1 MTKPIWIKH
10 ATQLATLAGEGKGPR
25 SQEAMSELGLI
36 EDGSL
41 WIENGI
47 IQAVGTTNEL
57 EKRYAEKLHTADI
70 VEASNHLVTPGL
82 VDPHTHV
89 VYGGSRER
97 EFEMR
102 LEGATYMDIMNA
114 GGGIHATARMTRE
127 AIEEELLEQTM
138 SRLDSFLAHGVTMVE
153 SKSGYGMNLETELK
167 QLRVMKELQQKHAI
181 DLIPTFMGAHAVP
194 PEFKG
199 KEDEFVD
206 YLIDKMLPIVAE
218 ENLAEFNDVFCE
230 KGVFTPEQS
239 KRILEAG
246 KEYGLVP
253 KIHADEIEPYGGAE
267 LAAKVGAISA
277 EHLLKASDEGIHA
290 MAKAGTI
297 ACLLPATALYLRE
310 EAAAGR
316 KMIDAGVP
324 VAIST
329 DCIQVVTLKQAR
341 RKGLINTI
349 QEALERLSAK
359 VDLVY
364 VTVDMDVLD
373 ISIAP
378 GVPASTPGGMTSTEL
393 FDSLLE
399 IGKHPIVQ
407 HIDFVCLDP
416 SKDSPVAETVKVG
429 VYAWLQFITGYILR
443 SR

>member
-316 KMIDAGVP
+316 KMIDVGVP

-329 DCIQVVTLKQAR
+329 DCNPGSSPTTSMPLVMNLACISMRLTPAEALTAATYNAACAINRQEKVGSIEVGKQADIVLWDVKNYQELQYLFGVNHVKAVWK
-341 RKGLINTI
+341 KG
-349 QEALERLSAK
+349 
-359 VDLVY
+359 
-364 VTVDMDVLD
+364 
-373 ISIAP
+373 
-378 GVPASTPGGMTSTEL
+378 
-393 FDSLLE
+393 
-399 IGKHPIVQ
+399 
-407 HIDFVCLDP
+407 
-416 SKDSPVAETVKVG
+416 VKVVG
-429 VYAWLQFITGYILR
+429 
-443 SR
+443 

>member
-10 ATQLATLAGEGKGPR
+10 ATQLATLAGEEKGPR

-70 VEASNHLVTPGL
+70 VEASNHLVTPGR
-82 VDPHTHV
+82 VGPRTHV
-89 VYGGSRER
+89 LYGGSRER

-181 DLIPTFMGAHAVP
+181 DLVPTFMGAHAVP

-329 DCIQVVTLKQAR
+329 DCNPGSSPTTSMPLVMNLACISMRLTPAEALTAATYNAACAINRQEKFGSLEVGKQADIVLWDVKNYQELQYLFGVNHVKAVWK
-341 RKGLINTI
+341 KG
-349 QEALERLSAK
+349 
-359 VDLVY
+359 
-364 VTVDMDVLD
+364 
-373 ISIAP
+373 
-378 GVPASTPGGMTSTEL
+378 
-393 FDSLLE
+393 
-399 IGKHPIVQ
+399 
-407 HIDFVCLDP
+407 
-416 SKDSPVAETVKVG
+416 VKVVG
-429 VYAWLQFITGYILR
+429 
-443 SR
+443 

>member
-10 ATQLATLAGEGKGPR
+10 AAQLATLTSEIKGPR
-25 SQEAMSELGLI
+25 SKEFMSELGLI

-41 WIENGI
+41 WIENGL
-47 IQAVGTTNEL
+47 IQAVGTTKEI
-57 EKRYAEKLHTADI
+57 EERYAEKLHTAD
-70 VEASNHLVTPGL
+70 VVDASNHLVTPGL

-114 GGGIHATARMTRE
+114 GGGIHATTRMTRE
-127 AIEEELLEQTM
+127 ATEEELIQQTAH
-138 SRLDSFLAHGVTMVE
+138 RLDSFLAHGVTTVE
-153 SKSGYGMNLETELK
+153 GKSGYGMNLETELK
-167 QLRVMKELQQKHAI
+167 QLRVMKKLQEKHAI
-181 DLIPTFMGAHAVP
+181 DIVPTFMGAHAVP

-206 YLIDKMLPIVAE
+206 YLIDEMLPVVAKE
-218 ENLAEFNDVFCE
+218 QLAEFNDVFCE

-239 KRILEAG
+239 DRILEAG
-246 KEYGLVP
+246 KRFGLTP
-253 KIHADEIEPYGGAE
+253 KIHADEIAPYGGAE

-277 EHLLKASDEGIHA
+277 EHLLKASDEGIRA

-316 KMIDAGVP
+316 KMIDAGVA

-329 DCIQVVTLKQAR
+329 DCNPGSSPTTSMPLVMNLACILMRLTPAEALTAATYNAACAINRQEEVGSLEVGKQADIVLWNVKNYQELQYLFGVNHVKSVWKKGVQVV
-341 RKGLINTI
+341 
-349 QEALERLSAK
+349 S
-359 VDLVY
+359 
-364 VTVDMDVLD
+364 
-373 ISIAP
+373 
-378 GVPASTPGGMTSTEL
+378 
-393 FDSLLE
+393 
-399 IGKHPIVQ
+399 
-407 HIDFVCLDP
+407 
-416 SKDSPVAETVKVG
+416 
-429 VYAWLQFITGYILR
+429 
-443 SR
+443 

>member
-10 ATQLATLAGEGKGPR
+10 AAQLATLASDVKGPR
-25 SQEAMSELGLI
+25 SKEAMSELGLI

-41 WIENGI
+41 WIEDGEI
-47 IQAVGTTNEL
+47 KSVGTTEEL
-57 EKRYAEKLHTADI
+57 AKRYKDRVDQAEEVD
-70 VEASNHLVTPGL
+70 ASGHLVTPGL

-127 AIEEELLEQTM
+127 ATEEELIEQTTR
-138 SRLDSFLAHGVTMVE
+138 RLDSFLAHGVTTVE
-153 SKSGYGMNLETELK
+153 GKSGYGMNIETELK
-167 QLRVMKELQQKHAI
+167 QLRVIKTLQQQHAI
-181 DLIPTFMGAHAVP
+181 DLVPTFMGAHAVP

-199 KEDEFVD
+199 REDEFVHL
-206 YLIDKMLPIVAE
+206 LINEMLPVVASE
-218 ENLAEFNDVFCE
+218 KLAEFNDVFCE

-239 KRILEAG
+239 ERILEAG

-277 EHLLKASDEGIHA
+277 EHLLKASDEGIKA

-310 EAAAGR
+310 EAAKGR

-329 DCIQVVTLKQAR
+329 DCNPGSSPTTSMPLVMNLACISMRLTPAEALTAATYNAACAINRQQQIGSLEVGKQADIVLWNVKNYQELQYLFGVNHVHSVWKKGIQVV
-341 RKGLINTI
+341 N
-349 QEALERLSAK
+349 QEEK
-359 VDLVY
+359 ELVASLRT
-364 VTVDMDVLD
+364 VT
-373 ISIAP
+373 
-378 GVPASTPGGMTSTEL
+378 
-393 FDSLLE
+393 
-399 IGKHPIVQ
+399 K
-407 HIDFVCLDP
+407 
-416 SKDSPVAETVKVG
+416 
-429 VYAWLQFITGYILR
+429 
-443 SR
+443 